1 MECLKHYAKPKKD
14 LIKMQKVLDENLTVL
29 AKIYEMNIVKK
40 EPIWFSKLVELF
52 DGKLSR
58 VQISKALDRLF
69 DLCFIKGDWQKVD
82 ERWTRTFAISSC
94 SEYFAREMYEKSM
107 VPR

>member
-1 MECLKHYAKPKKD
+1 
-14 LIKMQKVLDENLTVL
+14 MQKVLDENLTVL

-58 VQISKALDRLF
+58 VQISKALDPEPSPSYLNLICPLLLL
-69 DLCFIKGDWQKVD
+69 DGVLPI
-82 ERWTRTFAISSC
+82 
-94 SEYFAREMYEKSM
+94 
-107 VPR
+107 